1 MDTEEVSVGIE
12 QLVDHLRAN
21 RATAVTLGDIAGVT
35 EVLLGTMQRYF
46 NSIDTTLYS
55 EFRGLSSYIDRARGE
70 IAELRPNDL
79 KQDKIP
85 RAGMELDAIVAS
97 TEEATGT
104 IMDAAEE
111 IMAADPSSH
120 EYSDTINEA
129 CMRIF
134 EACSFQDITGQ
145 RINKVVATL
154 TYIEERLHGLQDAWG
169 PDIADAEGDA
179 HQFGVHS
186 DDDRPDK
193 DLLNGPALDGQGIEQ
208 SQIDALLSGNVA
220 AAETASETP
229 IDNIEVETVSKA
241 DAAPE
246 VEASNE
252 ATNGAVI
259 NDTETN
265 GVEMNGAAPKAAP
278 KAAPRAAVDQDDID
292 AMFDSDND
300 AGSATPEPD
309 PEPTPELE
317 VAAPEVDKIEID
329 VVKIES
335 DQPEL
340 DDIVPLTADDSS
352 EASQDD
358 IDALFD

>member
-1 MDTEEVSVGIE
+1 M
-12 QLVDHLRAN
+12 
-21 RATAVTLGDIAGVT
+21 
-35 EVLLGTMQRYF
+35 
-46 NSIDTTLYS
+46 
-55 EFRGLSSYIDRARGE
+55 
-70 IAELRPNDL
+70 
-79 KQDKIP
+79 
-85 RAGMELDAIVAS
+85 
-97 TEEATGT
+97 
-104 IMDAAEE
+104 
-111 IMAADPSSH
+111 
-120 EYSDTINEA
+120 
-129 CMRIF
+129 
-134 EACSFQDITGQ
+134 
-145 RINKVVATL
+145 
-154 TYIEERLHGLQDAWG
+154 
-169 PDIADAEGDA
+169 
-179 HQFGVHS
+179 HS